1 MINAEKYIHKTLLGT
16 ETIQELSNVHKE
28 TYKCF
33 QQHMHFGNV
42 ELENINENLYGIYA
56 IVEPN
61 KVEIFA
67 KNTKRKI
74 SQSIMEF
81 SEQKLSKLTTKLFP
95 TIIDVGFISKE
106 DFKIFSQNLGFLN
119 TCIGFWLLEQK
130 VKN

>member
-1 MINAEKYIHKTLLGT
+1 MINEKYIHKTTPIGSA
-16 ETIQELSNVHKE
+16 TIQELSNIDEE
-28 TYKCF
+28 TYKRL

-42 ELENINENLYGIYA
+42 ELENINENLYDIYA

-81 SEQKLSKLTTKLFP
+81 SEQKLSKLTTELFP

-106 DFKIFSQNLGFLN
+106 DFRIFSQNLGFLN

>member
-1 MINAEKYIHKTLLGT
+1 MINEKYIHKTTPIGST
-16 ETIQELSNVHKE
+16 TIQELSNIDKE
-28 TYKCF
+28 TYRRL

-42 ELENINENLYGIYA
+42 ELENINENLYDIYA

-81 SEQKLSKLTTKLFP
+81 SEQKLSKLTTELFP

-106 DFKIFSQNLGFLN
+106 DFRIFSQNLGFLN